1 MTTMRQR
8 RSGRAKQCGVTPNR
22 RGDGIS
28 SKRRSAPLARRRD
41 GMRDQRRRR
50 GSDPQRGSGLAEA
63 LLATALLA
71 LTALGLLDYRQRLAL
86 FQRRLQDVSLALSLC
101 HQHLELLR
109 QPTAP
114 GALSQP
120 PGWRISVIEISCDA
134 ACRRVTAM
142 VTLPTGERVSLNEW
156 VCQNPADITGT

>member
-1 MTTMRQR
+1 MTTKRQR
-8 RSGRAKQCGVTPNR
+8 RSGRLKQCGVTPNR

-28 SKRRSAPLARRRD
+28 SKRRSATLARLRVGART
-41 GMRDQRRRR
+41 GWR
-50 GSDPQRGSGLAEA
+50 GRGPDPQRGAGLAE
-63 LLATALLA
+63 ALLA
-71 LTALGLLDYRQRLAL
+71 LTALGLLDYRQRLAVFL
-86 FQRRLQDVSLALSLC
+86 RRLQDVSLALSLC
-101 HQHLELLR
+101 HQRLELLR

-120 PGWRISVIEISCDA
+120 PGWRISVIEIFCDA

-142 VTLPTGERVSLNEW
+142 VTLPTGERISLNEW